1 MHGNKCHGS
10 TTYPESSNERE
21 KSDQECSHGTHSIEN
36 RLKSRQY
43 FHQERSGSVPC
54 RGNGMNTEFRDKTGA
69 CSVENGLSSQEDH
82 SFYTLKNIVRS
93 QSDRVIQTRILKV
106 WVRNL
111 NLIWSA
117 WELLKVLEAENY
129 IIRAKL

>member
-1 MHGNKCHGS
+1 MFS
-10 TTYPESSNERE
+10 
-21 KSDQECSHGTHSIEN
+21 
-36 RLKSRQY
+36 
-43 FHQERSGSVPC
+43 
-54 RGNGMNTEFRDKTGA
+54 
-69 CSVENGLSSQEDH
+69 GLSSQEDH

-93 QSDRVIQTRILKV
+93 QSDRVIQSRILKV